1 MANKNVKVLTVSLL
15 LLIMIWLDKKEEE
28 YLNGKT

>member
-1 MANKNVKVLTVSLL
+1 VKILTVFLL
-15 LLIMIWLDKKEEE
+15 VLIMIWLDKKEEE